1 MTRANSTKA
10 LFASAALLLAATL
23 ASAQTSDLGRIDF
36 PTSGQPAAQPHFLRG
51 VLFLHSFEYEDARQE
66 FQAAAKLDSGFA
78 LAYWG
83 EAMTYNHPIWQE
95 QDLEAARA
103 VLARLGPTPEARLA
117 KAPTEREKGYLRAL
131 EILYGEGDKLARDR
145 AYAAAMRRLAE
156 QYPDDLEAASFSAL
170 ALLGTVHE
178 RDYATYMQAAAIA
191 EEVFTKNPQHP
202 GAVHYLIHSYDD
214 PVHAPLGLRVAR
226 VYAKIA
232 PAATHAQHM
241 PSHIFLALGM
251 WDDVAAANEASWA
264 ASLQHGDPS
273 YHALHWLEY
282 AYLQEGRYRE
292 ARQLLERMEA
302 DRQKTSSPR
311 TSWHLAA
318 MRAAYVVETR
328 QWSSDIAAAPAETKG
343 VSEIS
348 APAGSLFALG
358 LAAVKRGDR
367 DAAKKALSE
376 LKALRAG
383 AATEKAQH
391 HSAMS
396 MYSQVSSGA
405 LKAAEVMEQEL
416 GALVLAAEG
425 SKDEAVAALEAAA
438 SSEDNMSFDFGPPAV
453 VKPTRELL
461 GEMLLEMNR
470 PAEAETQFELALTR
484 APKRALALLG
494 LARAAARAGHAEA
507 AEHAYADLR
516 RIWQR
521 ADAGVADLQ
530 EIRAGGASANR

>member
-1 MTRANSTKA
+1 MTQANSTRPF
-10 LFASAALLLAATL
+10 LASAVLLLAAVL

-36 PTSGQPAAQPHFLRG
+36 ATSGQPAALEHFLRG
-51 VLFLHSFEYEDARQE
+51 VLFLHSFEYADARQE
-66 FQAAAKLDSGFA
+66 FQAAEKLDPGFA
-78 LAYWG
+78 LAFWG

-103 VLARLGPTPEARLA
+103 VLNRLAPTPEARLA
-117 KAPTEREKGYLRAL
+117 KAPTEREKAYLRAL

-156 QYPDDLEAASFSAL
+156 QYPGDLEAASFSAL
-170 ALLGTVHE
+170 ALLGSVRE

-191 EEVFTKNPQHP
+191 EQVFVKNPEHP

-214 PVHAPLGLRVAR
+214 PIHAPLGLRVAR

-302 DRQKTSSPR
+302 DSQKSTSPQA
-311 TSWHLAA
+311 SWHLAA
-318 MRAAYVVETR
+318 MHAAYLVETR
-328 QWSSDIAAAPAETKG
+328 QWSSELAATQVGPEG

-348 APAGSLFALG
+348 APAGSLFAQG
-358 LAAVKRGDR
+358 LAAVKRGDL
-367 DAAKKALSE
+367 AAANRALAE
-376 LKALRAG
+376 LKALRAS
-383 AATEKAQH
+383 AATESTQH
-391 HSAMS
+391 HSSMS

-416 GALVLAAEG
+416 AALLLAAEG
-425 SKDEAVAALEAAA
+425 KREDAVAALEAAA
-438 SSEDNMSFDFGPPAV
+438 AAEDSMSFDFGPPAI
-453 VKPTRELL
+453 VKPSRELL
-461 GEMLLEMNR
+461 GERLLEMNR
-470 PAEAETQFELALTR
+470 PEEAEKQFELALTR
-484 APKRALALLG
+484 APRRALALLG
-494 LARAAARAGHAEA
+494 LARSASRAGHAEA
-507 AEHAYADLR
+507 AERAYADLR
-516 RIWQR
+516 SLWQR
-521 ADAGVADLQ
+521 ADAGLADLQ
-530 EIRAGGASANR
+530 EIRAGGASTNR